1 MHIHTHF
8 VPTYSIHTHFVHT
21 YSFYFFP
28 SRILF
33 FIYAYPHILC
43 TLSPPQPHPSQNQQ
57 ATEKHT
63 IKLLILSFPLLFI
76 FWSVSLSLI
85 RIHEH
90 FGISRQKKRLRWGQ
104 VLHVLQ
110 RVLQCVL
117 QCCSVCGQV
126 EIPKSCFVETALFPR
141 WACSLCVCV
150 LQWVAGCCWRGSNI
164 WVRKD
169 SSIRLRVL
177 QWVVVCC
184 WQDSCRWVTNK
195 YEFETSCRFDYV
207 CCSVLLT
214 RLVYTTHEHIWVP
227 RTYMSP
233 KRQASSFRLIVLQWF
248 TVFGSRDSRTY
259 TSSWLS
265 SWLILTW
272 WHVWPTWMCRDRGV
286 VHVWHTNIYEFVTE
300 FVTTGDLI
308 EVRCTCDSQ
317 ECVAT
322 EAGMV
327 HVWLTW
333 IRRKSRSCSL
343 TCLTCEKQASS
354 WLNSLGFSKC
364 VRDWVRDE

>member
-1 MHIHTHF
+1 M
-8 VPTYSIHTHFVHT
+8 S
-21 YSFYFFP
+21 S
-28 SRILF
+28 
-33 FIYAYPHILC
+33 
-43 TLSPPQPHPSQNQQ
+43 
-57 ATEKHT
+57 
-63 IKLLILSFPLLFI
+63 
-76 FWSVSLSLI
+76 
-85 RIHEH
+85 
-90 FGISRQKKRLRWGQ
+90 KRL
-104 VLHVLQ
+104 VVSTM
-110 RVLQCVL
+110 CV
-117 QCCSVCGQV
+117 
-126 EIPKSCFVETALFPR
+126 A
-141 WACSLCVCV
+141 
-150 LQWVAGCCWRGSNI
+150 
-164 WVRKD
+164 
-169 SSIRLRVL
+169 
-177 QWVVVCC
+177 
-184 WQDSCRWVTNK
+184 
-195 YEFETSCRFDYV
+195 V

-259 TSSWLS
+259 ASSWLS

-300 FVTTGDLI
+300 FVTTCDLI

-333 IRRKSRSCSL
+333 ICWISRHYKFVTEFVN
-343 TCLTCEKQASS
+343 TCDLVEVWCTC
-354 WLNSLGFSKC
+354 
-364 VRDWVRDE
+364 DWHESVENLEVVL